1 MFNLTK
7 EELKQIIDTAPA
19 ITYVAKAYGDFGAKF
34 VSNNITERCGY
45 SVQECIDNPKF
56 WEDCLHPDEKEMV
69 LEGFQDIFQS
79 GKHTHEYRF
88 RKKDGTYM
96 WVLDEVHLNYD
107 EDGNPYE
114 IIGSWLDISKQKNAE
129 ENLIKTKNL
138 FHDFFLNNPIPTTIS
153 TFSGVMRYV
162 NPAFTELT
170 GYTSDEVIGR
180 SSKDLNF
187 WGDLKLRQKMFSEVE
202 EKGLVKDFEA
212 VLYWKNNNSFN
223 CLINSKVVEINNE
236 KLLLSTATDITNQ
249 KEIEEKLRKLD
260 KSKNNFISMA
270 AHELSTPITC
280 ITGYAELLSD
290 EEMSSNLSKNYKAE
304 FLEEIMSNCDFLSKA
319 VDDLL
324 YSSRIDSGKGLPLE
338 KKMTELEPLISKII
352 KRVKVTF
359 DTEIVIHFEEGC
371 PRTLNIDPHRM
382 SQVIENLLS
391 NSIKYSP
398 PKSLI
403 KLVVTKDVNQ
413 CSFSVIDKGI
423 GMSSEEI
430 SHIFEKFYRA
440 DKSNIAVR
448 GLGLGMSIVK
458 QIIIDHDG
466 DIAVE
471 STPHEGTTVKFKIP
485 LN

>member
-1 MFNLTK
+1 MFDLTK

-34 VSNNITERCGY
+34 VSSNIMERCGY
-45 SVQECIDNPKF
+45 SVQECIDNPNF
-56 WEDCLHPDEKEMV
+56 WEECLHPDEKEMV
-69 LEGFQDIFQS
+69 LEGFQDIFQE

-96 WVLDEVHLNYD
+96 WVLDELHLNYD

-114 IIGSWLDISKQKNAE
+114 IIGSWLDISKLKNTE

-180 SSKDLNF
+180 SFKDLSF
-187 WGDLKLRQKMFSEVE
+187 WGDLKLRQKMFSEIK
-202 EKGLVKDFEA
+202 EKGVVNGFEA
-212 VLYWKNNNSFN
+212 VLCWKNNKPFN
-223 CLINSKVVEINNE
+223 CLINSKVVEIDNE
-236 KLLLSTATDITNQ
+236 KLLLSTATDIANQ

-270 AHELSTPITC
+270 AHELNTPITC
-280 ITGYAELLSD
+280 IMGYVELLSD
-290 EEMSSNLSKNYKAE
+290 EEMSRNLSKSNKAE
-304 FLEEIMSNCDFLSKA
+304 FFEDITSNCDFLSKA
-319 VDDLL
+319 IDDLL
-324 YSSRIDSGKGLPLE
+324 FSSRIDSGKSFPLE
-338 KKMTELEPLISKII
+338 KRRTEFRPLISKII
-352 KRVKVTF
+352 KRFRLTF
-359 DTEIVIHFEEGC
+359 DREIVIHFEEGC
-371 PRTLNIDPHRM
+371 PRILNIDPHRM
-382 SQVIENLLS
+382 SQVIENILS

-423 GMSSEEI
+423 GMSPEEI
-430 SHIFEKFYRA
+430 SHIFDKFYRA
-440 DKSNIAVR
+440 DESNITVR

-458 QIIIDHDG
+458 RIIIDHDG

-471 STPHEGTTVKFKIP
+471 STPQEGTTVKFKIP